1 MHKRNDSRF
10 KFQFAWLMWMR
21 LEDICTVFTDG
32 DWIESKDQADE
43 GIRLIQTGNIGMGAY
58 LEKEEKA
65 KYISEETFNKLKCT
79 EIFSG
84 DILVSRLPEPV
95 GRACII
101 PEKKERMITAVD
113 CTICRS
119 NEAIVCKEYLCYFM
133 RSNAYY
139 TRLLNS
145 VTGTTRKRISRKNL
159 GNVEL
164 DIPSKREQAKVV
176 KQLDCLVKVISSRIT
191 ELQRLDD
198 LIKARFVEM
207 FGHQSHNEKSLPYM
221 TVDDVAEIYLGI
233 THTPTYVDSGVMFIS
248 AKNTS
253 GDFLDLTDVKYISRE
268 EFEGAP
274 KGSKPQVNDV
284 LFSRVGSNLGHP
296 VILEEEL
303 ELCTFV
309 SLGFLRSKGI
319 VTSNY
324 LKHWMRDEFFAKQV
338 SEHVKGGGQPNL
350 NTGWLKEFKIIVPN
364 LEKQK
369 EFDDFCHQV
378 TKSKFVERFL
388 ELSLFFKAYSLLD
401 SEMIC
406 IFPYLCPYAESAR
419 EIREIFS

>member
-1 MHKRNDSRF
+1 
-10 KFQFAWLMWMR
+10 MR
-21 LEDICTVFTDG
+21 VKLEDVCERGSSNIKQSDIIKMSGNYPIYGASGLAGKVSFYHQEQPYVAVVKDG
-32 DWIESKDQADE
+32 A
-43 GIRLIQTGNIGMGAY
+43 GIGRTTLNPAKSSVIGTMQYLIPKKNVLPEYLFYVVSYMH
-58 LEKEEKA
+58 LEK
-65 KYISEETFNKLKCT
+65 
-79 EIFSG
+79 
-84 DILVSRLPEPV
+84 
-95 GRACII
+95 
-101 PEKKERMITAVD
+101 
-113 CTICRS
+113 
-119 NEAIVCKEYLCYFM
+119 
-133 RSNAYY
+133 YY
-139 TRLLNS
+139 TGATIPHIYFKDYKNEEFNLDLLERQAEI
-145 VTGTTRKRISRKNL
+145 VEILEKCEKIIEKRKQEIQL
-159 GNVEL
+159 L
-164 DIPSKREQAKVV
+164 DQ
-176 KQLDCLVKVISSRIT
+176 
-191 ELQRLDD
+191 

-378 TKSKFVERFL
+378 TKSKLFEFS
-388 ELSLFFKAYSLLD
+388 SLQNHTGMLQ
-401 SEMIC
+401 
-406 IFPYLCPYAESAR
+406 
-419 EIREIFS
+419 

>member
-164 DIPSKREQAKVV
+164 DIPSKREQEKVV

-378 TKSKFVERFL
+378 TKSKVVVQKALDETQLLFD
-388 ELSLFFKAYSLLD
+388 SLMQQYFG
-401 SEMIC
+401 
-406 IFPYLCPYAESAR
+406 
-419 EIREIFS
+419 

>member
-164 DIPSKREQAKVV
+164 DPSKREQEKVV

-378 TKSKFVERFL
+378 TKSKLFEFS
-388 ELSLFFKAYSLLD
+388 SLQNHTGMLQ
-401 SEMIC
+401 
-406 IFPYLCPYAESAR
+406 
-419 EIREIFS
+419 

>member
-32 DWIESKDQADE
+32 DLIESKDQADE

-378 TKSKFVERFL
+378 TKSKVVVQKALDETQLLFD
-388 ELSLFFKAYSLLD
+388 SLMQQYFG
-401 SEMIC
+401 
-406 IFPYLCPYAESAR
+406 
-419 EIREIFS
+419 